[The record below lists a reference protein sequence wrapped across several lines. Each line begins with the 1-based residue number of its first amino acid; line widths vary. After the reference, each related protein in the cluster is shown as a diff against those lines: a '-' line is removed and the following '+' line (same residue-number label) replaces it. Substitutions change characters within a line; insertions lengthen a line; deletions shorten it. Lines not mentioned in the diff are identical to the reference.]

1 MNQRKLAISLAVIGA
16 IAAPFAFRIYK
27 MRPVS
32 EMFVPYT
39 AQEKE
44 RVAAYF
50 KEVNNRQTI
59 TDKVVPLPSGTG
71 RTAFV
76 FDDNDAFDLLKTAAY
91 LRPNALPSPTS
102 SAIAAPAALLPVKT
116 VFN

>member
-16 IAAPFAFRIYK
+16 IAAPFAFRTYK

-39 AQEKE
+39 AQQKE

-50 KEVNNRQTI
+50 KEVNNCQTI
-59 TDKVVPLPSGTG
+59 TDQVTHSICEQNLPKLERGGDMRPLFSTP
-71 RTAFV
+71 
-76 FDDNDAFDLLKTAAY
+76 K
-91 LRPNALPSPTS
+91 
-102 SAIAAPAALLPVKT
+102 
-116 VFN
+116 